1 MKRVLVIEDEEI
13 LRESILTILQAQ
25 GFRAIGAE
33 NGHRGLDRVKEF
45 RPDLILCD
53 VRMPGLD
60 GYEVLKSLRQD
71 PVTAKT
77 PLLLLTAET
86 IENVIH
92 QGESLG
98 ASGYLTKPF
107 STAELLTAIAAHLL
121 T

>member
-1 MKRVLVIEDEEI
+1 MTKVLVIEDEEI
-13 LRESILTILQAQ
+13 LRESILTILQTQ
-25 GFRAIGAE
+25 GFSAVGAE
-33 NGHRGLDRVKEF
+33 NGHRGLHLVKEF
-45 RPDLILCD
+45 VPDLILCD

-86 IENVIH
+86 IQNVIH

-107 STAELLTAIAAHLL
+107 TTAELLEAIANHLR
-121 T
+121 